1 MGKEILAVNE
11 RDVQKEKTGQG
22 MTKFLIKNPPGE
34 GANIMI
40 RYWGPETNIPIHFH
54 KQNEMWYVLDGEVQF
69 GDTVYTAGACVYIPG
84 GVRYGPTIAPKGATL
99 LRYYE
104 GADEMRAGRPV
115 QEYQASEATA

>member
-1 MGKEILAVNE
+1 MAKEIIAVNE
-11 RDVQKEKTGQG
+11 KDVEKEKTGQG
-22 MTKFLIKNPPGE
+22 MTKFLVNNPPGE

-54 KQNEMWYVLDGEVQF
+54 KENEMWYVLEGEVQF
-69 GDTVYTAGACVYIPG
+69 GDQAYTAGACVYIPG

-104 GADEMRAGRPV
+104 GVDEKRAGKPV
-115 QEYQASEATA
+115 TEYQTSTAKA